1 MNGWMDISGLLAGPA
16 LEYKDYIRAMDGTI
30 YRPNT
35 ATATTITSPT
45 ITATTATAAE
55 VISNN
60 NNNNKHNT
68 TPITTPPTTPSTS
81 LQIPSSTLFL
91 SSLGACVHRIAV
103 ALICLLLYFGLS
115 SKCPISRHRDVY
127 WQTHTPGWWRLLYI
141 WVSFLGMIST

>member
-1 MNGWMDISGLLAGPA
+1 MVVLGLLAGPA
-16 LEYKDYIRAMDGTI
+16 LEYNDYIRAMDGTI
-30 YRPNT
+30 YQPNT

-60 NNNNKHNT
+60 NNKHNT
-68 TPITTPPTTPSTS
+68 TPTTTTSTPTPPTSTS
-81 LQIPSSTLFL
+81 LQIPSSTLFI